1 MAKIIKIKDN
11 IAVIVGKEKYAEN
24 QRFKLSKEAIGIVL
38 NAEKNKANLLVLGDT
53 SEIQINS
60 IVKKIEIEDYVK
72 TYKHYFGKIISP
84 FGNVVYPSDF
94 KEPEK
99 PILIGKSYLN
109 NPSPSIMD
117 RVKINK
123 ALNTGIMA
131 VDSLIP
137 IGKGQRELIIGD
149 RSTGK
154 TSLTLSTIVHQKDKN
169 LKIVYVSIGQ
179 KKNTVIQKYNFLK
192 LENAVDNLIYIYA
205 HSDSATEQFYAPK
218 IGMAMAESIAYNG
231 EDVLIIIDDLT
242 KHANIYREISL
253 SMGINPGREAFP
265 NDIFYQHSSLLERS
279 GNFSSKYKN
288 ASITCIPIVETIQN
302 DIASLIPSNIIS
314 ITDGQIFTSVDMFN
328 KSLFPSINIS
338 FSVSRTGSSVQS
350 ELMRKVSK
358 GLKKKY
364 SMLLEISKFA
374 NMSIEIN
381 ENLEQ
386 KIKEWEGINNL
397 FIQYGFAGLTEEM
410 MAVMITLF
418 NQGNLSNINKP
429 SEFSI
434 LFRKFCHED
443 DLAKK
448 VLSRINA
455 ENIDK
460 PKIIQQINAIFVPF
474 VEAASNKYG
483 NLISSNEYNFW
494 KGAK

>member
-1 MAKIIKIKDN
+1 MSKIKKIKDN
-11 IAVIVGKEKYAEN
+11 IVVIEGKEKYEEN
-24 QRFKLSKEAIGIVL
+24 QRFKLSEKTIGIVL
-38 NAEKNKANLLVLGDT
+38 NAERNKANLLVLGNTLD
-53 SEIQINS
+53 IKLNS
-60 IVKKIEIEDYVK
+60 TVKKIEKQDYIK

-84 FGNVVYPSDF
+84 FGNVVYPSSF
-94 KEPEK
+94 EEPKK
-99 PILIGKSYLN
+99 PILIGKSHID

-117 RVKINK
+117 RLKINK
-123 ALNTGIMA
+123 TLNTGITA
-131 VDSLIP
+131 IDALIP

-149 RSTGK
+149 RSSGK
-154 TSLTLSTIVHQKDKN
+154 TSLTLSTIVNQKNKN
-169 LKIVYVSIGQ
+169 VKVIYVSIGQ

-192 LENAVDNLIYIYA
+192 LEKAVDNLIYIYA
-205 HSDSATEQFYAPK
+205 HADSATEQFYAPK

-253 SMGINPGREAFP
+253 SMGINPGREAYP
-265 NDIFYQHSSLLERS
+265 NDIFYQHSSLLERA

-302 DIASLIPSNIIS
+302 DVASLIPSNIIS

-328 KSLFPSINIS
+328 KSLFPSIDIS

-350 ELMRKVSK
+350 PLMKKVSK

-364 SMLLEISKFA
+364 SILLEISKFA

-381 ENLEQ
+381 ENLAQ
-386 KIKEWEGINNL
+386 KVKEWEGINNL
-397 FIQYGFAGLTEEM
+397 FIQYGFVGLKEEM
-410 MAVMITLF
+410 MAIMITLF
-418 NQGNLSNINKP
+418 NLDKLSSISKP

-434 LFRKFCHED
+434 LFRKFCNENK
-443 DLAKK
+443 LAKK

-455 ENIDK
+455 ENIK
-460 PKIIQQINAIFVPF
+460 TPKIIQQIETVFVPF

-483 NLISSNEYNFW
+483 NLISSSEYNFL
-494 KGAK
+494 KGAN